1 MVSGKL
7 EFSAK
12 EVDTLVLAW
21 LNWLSVTAMDQFFWD
36 YPGPFDYSRTGYG
49 LGRDTAR
56 RIIQARSKSING
68 FKSITDVTN
77 IAGVGPDKM
86 NDMRIQA
93 REALALADY
102 RSIPLEPTKLWE
114 MLSKEGPGVSLSEI
128 IEQLKKAL
136 KISAGYLNKTV
147 KAETTQ
153 VLLKIPFIALAWV
166 QNGESQSQVSVD
178 QFVRVR
184 FQPWAFAVH
193 NSNCL
198 WSLNMKYIP
207 KNNYTITLEKGS

>member
-1 MVSGKL
+1 MVLGKL
-7 EFSAK
+7 EFSTK

-36 YPGPFDYSRTGYG
+36 YPGPFGYSRSGYG

-68 FKSITDVTN
+68 FKSIMDVTN

-102 RSIPLEPTKLWE
+102 HSISHEPAKLWE
-114 MLSKEGPGVSLSEI
+114 MLFKEGPGVPLPMVV
-128 IEQLKKAL
+128 EQLKRAL
-136 KISAGYLNKTV
+136 EISAGYLNKTV
-147 KAETTQ
+147 KVETTQ

-193 NSNCL
+193 SSNCL